1 MLDIKKLLL
10 LLVGF
15 AGVAFLLS
23 SCKSNERSRTTGME
37 YNNPQNGGFE
47 VPKTAQQITG
57 PGLQLIEGG
66 TFVMGATEGNPFYEH
81 NNMPRRVTVGSFYI
95 DEAEVSNLDYQEYI
109 YWLNRVYGENY
120 PSVVHNALPD
130 TLVWLNKLSYNEPLV
145 ETYFRHPSYRNYPV
159 VGVSW
164 IQANDYAKW
173 RSDRVNEQLLIDAG
187 ILDYDPDQKDDNNF
201 NTEAYLAGQYEGLVK
216 EGKEDLSQ
224 EGTGTRAVRFEDGI
238 LLPDYRLPTEAEW
251 EYAAYGLV
259 GNTLYN
265 RVVERKTYPWN
276 GEAVR
281 TDETKYYGSFLANFK
296 RGNGDYMGVAG
307 NLNDASALPAP
318 VLSYWPNDYGL
329 YNMAGNVSEWTM
341 DVYRPLSHQD
351 VSDFNPFRGNV
362 VKVIK
367 TDMDGHIAPKD
378 SLGRIEYVEIDESK
392 IANRDNFRKANNI
405 NYKDGDYQS
414 SIEIGSDWTMG
425 PNNENT
431 TVNMY
436 DYGKTSLI
444 TDKSRVI
451 KGGSWKDGVYYLS
464 PGVRRFMDEDKSSAT
479 VGFRCAMNRVGS
491 PAGNGK

>member
-1 MLDIKKLLL
+1 MSNIKRLFLLFL
-10 LLVGF
+10 GF
-15 AGVAFLLS
+15 AGIAILAS

-37 YNNPQNGGFE
+37 FNNPQNGGFE
-47 VPKTAQQITG
+47 VPESSNQITG
-57 PGLQLIEGG
+57 PGLVLIEGG
-66 TFVMGATEGNPFYEH
+66 TFVMGATEENPFYEWD
-81 NNMPRRVTVGSFYI
+81 NMPRRVTVSSFYI

-120 PSVVHNALPD
+120 PSVVQNALPD
-130 TLVWLNKLSYNEPLV
+130 TLVWLDKLSYNEPLV
-145 ETYFRHPSYRNYPV
+145 ETYFRHPSYRDYPV

-164 IQANDYAKW
+164 LQANDYAKW

-201 NTEAYLAGQYEGLVK
+201 NTEAYLAGQYEGLIK
-216 EGKEDLSQ
+216 EGKEDLSPD
-224 EGTGTRAVRFEDGI
+224 GSGTRNVRYEDGI
-238 LLPDYRLPTEAEW
+238 MLPDYRLPTEAEW

-265 RVVERKTYPWN
+265 RVVERRTYPWN

-281 TDETKYYGSFLANFK
+281 TDDTKYYGSFVANFK
-296 RGNGDYMGVAG
+296 RGSGDYMGVAG
-307 NLNDASALPAP
+307 DLNDGASLPAP

-329 YNMAGNVSEWTM
+329 YNMAGNVSEWTL

-351 VSDFNPFRGNV
+351 VSDYNPFRGNI
-362 VKVIK
+362 VKVVK
-367 TDMDGHIAPKD
+367 TDMDGNIAPKD

-392 IANRDNFRKANNI
+392 IANRDNFRKANNV
-405 NYKDGDYQS
+405 NYKDGDYES

-425 PNNENT
+425 PDGDNT
-431 TVNMY
+431 TNMMY
-436 DYGKTSLI
+436 EYGKTSLI
-444 TDKSRVI
+444 SDKSRVI